1 MAPGGSVSAP
11 EPLAAV
17 VGAGDRRA
25 SLVAL
30 RDFLARALDETESKR
45 DVAALVARLTDVM
58 DKIEALPAPVEGT
71 ALDELAR
78 RRVADGRVTAT
89 AARSRRG

>member
-1 MAPGGSVSAP
+1 MSVP
-11 EPLAAV
+11 EALETV
-17 VGAGDRRA
+17 IGAGDRRA

-30 RDFLARALDETESKR
+30 RDFLARQLDETDSKR

-78 RRVADGRVTAT
+78 RRTADGRVTAT
-89 AARSRRG
+89 SARSRRG